1 MPYAVISTTS
11 ASGAT
16 SFTPL
21 EQLGA
26 AHARHHQVRQDDLRG
41 KRARLVQGLRTV
53 ARRDDLMAL
62 LLQDLHQAL
71 GVTPSSST
79 TSTRVLL
86 AELAVTMVPPVLRG
100 NIETMERAPITTR
113 ARAVAPWRLGQA
125 LACATIYQT
134 CPAPTCCALPSWG
147 MGSPPTA
154 HNTAPR
160 PPSAAKKKTAATTA
174 ASKSGKP
181 RKAVKKGPT
190 RRAPQAARGPE
201 AAHSALALE
210 TPGTKDLVAMVVSQ
224 GGAPLGAYQDPFA
237 GRPLLLASIPL
248 KRVAETPF
256 QRDLS
261 KTHADRL
268 VAAIGATGVF
278 LDPHHCH
285 SRARFFV
292 AQRPPP
298 SAAAAHA
305 LGMRSITALL
315 TPDRALAYRILALD
329 AEKAH
334 NLKDRALE
342 VIRMARALAVET
354 PKATES
360 DHALAFESAPLL
372 TLGATYERA
381 GRFAGSVYQPLL
393 RRVDVWQAGGLP
405 AALRQ
410 RDQYAQKLLDIDAR
424 VTDHVKA
431 LQAKGMQSPY
441 LKTLVVARC
450 NPLRFVPPNARRTR
464 RRP

>member
-1 MPYAVISTTS
+1 M
-11 ASGAT
+11 
-16 SFTPL
+16 
-21 EQLGA
+21 A
-26 AHARHHQVRQDDLRG
+26 AR
-41 KRARLVQGLRTV
+41 
-53 ARRDDLMAL
+53 
-62 LLQDLHQAL
+62 
-71 GVTPSSST
+71 
-79 TSTRVLL
+79 
-86 AELAVTMVPPVLRG
+86 
-100 NIETMERAPITTR
+100 
-113 ARAVAPWRLGQA
+113 
-125 LACATIYQT
+125 
-134 CPAPTCCALPSWG
+134 
-147 MGSPPTA
+147 
-154 HNTAPR
+154 
-160 PPSAAKKKTAATTA
+160 KKTAAKTTA
-174 ASKSGKP
+174 AGKSGKP

-210 TPGTKDLVAMVVSQ
+210 TPELKDLVAMVVSQ

-278 LDPHHCH
+278 LDPIIAIPGPDGFLSPNGRH
-285 SRARFFV
+285 RL
-292 AQRPPP
+292 
-298 SAAAAHA
+298 AAAHA

-315 TPDRALAYRILALD
+315 TPDRALAYRILALNT
-329 AEKAH
+329 EKAH

-450 NPLRFVPPNARRTR
+450 NPLRFVPPNRKKDAAPSMSMAVALSKLDANVRGFDTSKVRAQDLALVAAVG
-464 RRP
+464 PPADEG